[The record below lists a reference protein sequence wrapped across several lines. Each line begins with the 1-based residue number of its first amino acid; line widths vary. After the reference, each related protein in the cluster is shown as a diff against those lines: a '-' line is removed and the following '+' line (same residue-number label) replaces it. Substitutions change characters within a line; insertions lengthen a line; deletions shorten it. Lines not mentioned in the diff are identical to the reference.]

1 MSISSPARDFFHDPV
16 VVDVRLDVTETEW
29 GIIIKERGA
38 VNARV
43 LGQLAT
49 VVVGVALLCAGIL
62 MAAMNRHDIPS
73 ALWAVQMA
81 VCALFVVVGALMIYG
96 ARSTGQTQTEFDFRT
111 KVLRR
116 RQIGSGKIIRSMRL
130 TNADQ
135 IAMVRTEQGA
145 GIAARP
151 TDTSLAEVLVSG
163 PQGQVFAV
171 YHRLIAVIG

>member
-1 MSISSPARDFFHDPV
+1 LPFF
-16 VVDVRLDVTETEW
+16 
-29 GIIIKERGA
+29 A
-38 VNARV
+38 VC
-43 LGQLAT
+43 
-49 VVVGVALLCAGIL
+49 VALLCAGIL

-81 VCALFVVVGALMIYG
+81 VCALFAVVRALTMYG
-96 ARSTGQTQTEFDFRT
+96 ARSAGQTHIKFDFRT
-111 KVLRR
+111 KILRR
-116 RQIGSGKIIRSMRL
+116 SQIGSGKIIRSMRL

-151 TDTSLAEVLVSG
+151 TDTSLAELLVSG
-163 PQGQVFAV
+163 PQGQVFAI